1 MAAFAV
7 LTLSIRAVVEHETFK
22 WNNLACNPLK
32 DSSAGPAGFTRE
44 MVFSHVA
51 SCDASSTLY
60 PLCQPTFDAALVF
73 SLGQVADAA
82 VKESGLDLGT
92 PAADSIIAWR
102 TEDGWVVPSSYI
114 HGSGV
119 GQLRP
124 APPSYV
130 SPLVPPTSPDYA
142 IAFNGY
148 DRPTAAK
155 AVTGFT
161 YDDTNVG
168 LTWTE
173 SFRTQ

>member
-102 TEDGWVVPSSYI
+102 TEDGWSANCGRPLPPMYHLWSR
-114 HGSGV
+114 
-119 GQLRP
+119 RP
-124 APPSYV
+124 APTMQSLSTDTIGRLPQRQ
-130 SPLVPPTSPDYA
+130 SPALLMMTPMSGSHELSRSER
-142 IAFNGY
+142 N
-148 DRPTAAK
+148 
-155 AVTGFT
+155 
-161 YDDTNVG
+161 
-168 LTWTE
+168 E
-173 SFRTQ
+173 SAEEQ